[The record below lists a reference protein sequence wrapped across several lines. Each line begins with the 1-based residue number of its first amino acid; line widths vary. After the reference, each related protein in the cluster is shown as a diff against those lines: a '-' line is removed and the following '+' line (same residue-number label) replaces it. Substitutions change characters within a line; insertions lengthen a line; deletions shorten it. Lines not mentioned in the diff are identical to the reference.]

1 VDKAIGE
8 RRITNF
14 TPVGI
19 SLCEELDVA
28 AVLADVAADD
38 KEAQQKVTCH
48 TLDGSYTLW
57 AAFHSGYYCD
67 GTHDTRRRTKSS
79 A

>member
-1 VDKAIGE
+1 MSKHAYIASSSHLQVDKAIGE

-38 KEAQQKVTCH
+38 KEAQQKVTCY
-48 TLDGSYTLW
+48 TLDGSAVGSFSL
-57 AAFHSGYYCD
+57 
-67 GTHDTRRRTKSS
+67 RLIL
-79 A
+79 